1 MFVVSWYVG
10 KLESKP
16 LFAGFSHG
24 TTKRTHFHLF
34 TLDQGCWTQV
44 YVAVSDPNLPSLV
57 TYESNLSFHML
68 QMSLNEPLI
77 SG

>member
-1 MFVVSWYVG
+1 MFVVLWYVG

-16 LFAGFSHG
+16 LFAGFSYG
-24 TTKRTHFHLF
+24 TTKRTHSHLS

-44 YVAVSDPNLPSLV
+44 YVVVSESNLPSLV
-57 TYESNLSFHML
+57 TYESNLSFHAL

-77 SG
+77 S